1 MSFERGGVWVNPLAV
16 THGISDVNLV
26 EWATLFLAS
35 KEHLHHQIYTVV
47 PSENYAQHG
56 KTQLCLLNA
65 LKDDCNKLYS
75 DGIEACCPNTETKK
89 NIVSGILSHMT
100 SSR

>member
-35 KEHLHHQIYTVV
+35 KEHLHHQTALHSGAIRELRAAWQDPTV
-47 PSENYAQHG
+47 P
-56 KTQLCLLNA
+56 
-65 LKDDCNKLYS
+65 
-75 DGIEACCPNTETKK
+75 TER
-89 NIVSGILSHMT
+89 LE
-100 SSR
+100 R